1 MQLGLF
7 EWDLYFR
14 ETTSFAWRQK
24 NEKTFAI
31 ASTISVQL
39 KREIGAKII
48 ETEQRPSDSGA
59 AAASALLAATCCT
72 FLGTFELGIEETTRD
87 GTVSCCVCP

>member
-14 ETTSFAWRQK
+14 EMTSFAWRQK

-31 ASTISVQL
+31 ASTIFAQL

-48 ETEQRPSDSGA
+48 ETEQRPSDS
-59 AAASALLAATCCT
+59 AASALLAATCCT